1 MSVVLYQCDADALD
15 GTGVD
20 AGLSKVADVDI
31 DDVVAV
37 AADPKMWPFFL
48 SRAINRNALKPT

>member
-1 MSVVLYQCDADALD
+1 MSVVFYQCDADALD

-48 SRAINRNALKPT
+48 AEPLTETH